1 MDVADT
7 ELRRDCTDE
16 APSDLACKGEG
27 TATEDAPGIVG
38 MKIFAGMSACAGEL
52 GIDITFGSG
61 AAAAA
66 AEEEAESTSSA
77 SPVNPRSSKA
87 LA

>member
-1 MDVADT
+1 MDVAET

-16 APSDLACKGEG
+16 APSDLACEGEG
-27 TATEDAPGIVG
+27 TTEEAPGIVG

-52 GIDITFGSG
+52 GIDITFGRG

-66 AEEEAESTSSA
+66 AEDEEAESSSSA
-77 SPVNPRSSKA
+77 SPVTPRSSNA
-87 LA
+87 FA